1 MFEQVIHTKELHAKN
16 MRGETTLHLAPTKSF
31 IIKDT
36 LGFEKFKIEMGA
48 SGQDAKMYLNGVQ
61 VLQ

>member
-1 MFEQVIHTKELHAKN
+1 MFEKVIHVEELHAKN
-16 MRGETTLHLAPTKSF
+16 ERGETTKHLAPGEAF

-36 LGFEKFKIEMGA
+36 IGFEKFKILMGA
-48 SGQDAKMYLNGVQ
+48 EGEDAKMYLNGVQ

>member
-1 MFEQVIHTKELHAKN
+1 MFEKVIQTEELHAKN
-16 MRGETTLHLAPTKSF
+16 MRGETTLHLAPGTSF

-36 LGFEKFKIEMGA
+36 VGFEKFKILMGA
-48 SGQDAKMYLNGVQ
+48 EGQDAKMFLNGVQ